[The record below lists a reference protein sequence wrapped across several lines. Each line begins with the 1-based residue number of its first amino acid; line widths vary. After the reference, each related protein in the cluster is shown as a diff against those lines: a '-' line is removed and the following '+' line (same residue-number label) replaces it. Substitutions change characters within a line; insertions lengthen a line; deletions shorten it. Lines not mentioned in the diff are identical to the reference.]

1 MRMISVSEAQEQ
13 ILYAVTANELV
24 DSPLLES
31 IGLVLAESPV
41 SELDMPPFDK
51 AAVDGYAVVASDAV
65 AGRSFRVVGEVMA
78 GGQAHGVAAS
88 GQGIRIMTGAPV
100 PPSAETVIMLE
111 TTRVVDD
118 RVEVLRD
125 TPAGRNVC
133 RQGED
138 VRADQPL
145 LEAGTVIGPQHIGL
159 LAGQGC
165 TRLRC
170 HRRPTIAVLATGDE
184 IVPPEATPTASQ
196 IRNANNAML
205 VALARSAGGEASDL
219 GIAADSAEALSAPIA
234 RGLEAD
240 VLLCS
245 GGVSA
250 GALDLVPDTA
260 RALGVERVFHH
271 VALQPGRPVF
281 YGRRGASHFFGL
293 PGNPVASAV
302 CFKVLVEPLLRRL
315 AGYRAPLQ
323 RTVRATFEGTFKRTD
338 DRTRYVGVE
347 LVETDGK
354 WTARGVATH
363 GPADLSA
370 LARSTGLAVLGS
382 NQGPFQGGED
392 VEVLLIQDRV

>member
-1 MRMISVSEAQEQ
+1 MITVDEAIERILSEVA
-13 ILYAVTANELV
+13 AVA
-24 DSPLLES
+24 PLRSALMEA
-31 IGLVLAESPV
+31 IGLVLAEAPV
-41 SELDMPPFDK
+41 AELDMPPFDK

-65 AGRSFRVVGEVMA
+65 AGRSFKIVGEVMA
-78 GGQAHGVAAS
+78 GGQAHGIVSS

-100 PPSAETVIMLE
+100 PPSADTVIMLE
-111 TTRVVDD
+111 TTCAGDD
-118 RVEVLRD
+118 CVEVLRG
-125 TPAGRNVC
+125 TPVSRNVC

-138 VRADQPL
+138 VQAGQPML
-145 LEAGTVIGPQHIGL
+145 DAGTVIGPQHIGL

-170 HRRPTIAVLATGDE
+170 HRRPTIAILATGDE
-184 IVPPEATPTASQ
+184 IVPPEATPTAGQ

-205 VALARSAGGEASDL
+205 VALARSAGGAASDL
-219 GIAADSAEALSAPIA
+219 GIAADNAEALSAHIA
-234 RGLEAD
+234 RGLESD

-260 RALGVERVFHH
+260 RALGVECVFHH

-281 YGRRGASHFFGL
+281 YGRRGTTHFFGL

-315 AGYRAPLQ
+315 AGHRAPLQ

-347 LVETDGK
+347 LVETDGR
-354 WTARGVATH
+354 WTARGVPTH

-370 LARSTGLAVLGS
+370 LARSTGLAVLGH
-382 NQGPFQGGED
+382 NQGPFEGGED
-392 VEVLLIQDRV
+392 VAVLLIQDGV